1 MSAVAR
7 LHGPRF
13 RVLGPAG
20 AFESFGLD
28 GQEDALAAGGD
39 PRDPDWGTEPP
50 ERWGTLATD
59 EGERAVESLRGDYPA
74 FYRGVEHAVRTGGP
88 PPVDPGD
95 STDGLRVIEGA
106 ARSAADGVVVAMDWP
121 DG

>member
-1 MSAVAR
+1 VAR

-13 RVLGPAG
+13 RVLGTAG

-39 PRDPDWGTEPP
+39 PRDPAWGTEPP

-59 EGERAVESLRGDYPA
+59 EGERKVESHRGDYPA
-74 FYRGVEHAVRTGGP
+74 FYAGVELAIRTGGP

-95 STDGLRVIEGA
+95 SVDGLRVIEAA
-106 ARSAADGVVVAMDWP
+106 ARSAADCVVVAMEWS